1 MKRALSVFLD
11 HSGLLVAGTMLALA
25 WANFAHQNYE
35 RVAHTLRFAVNDVGM
50 AFFFALAAKEVVEAT
65 APGGALHSPRRS
77 AVPLIAALG
86 GMIGPA
92 AIYAVLVLVLD
103 RPDLMR
109 GWAIPVATDIAF
121 SYLVARIIF
130 GARHPGIPFLLLLAI
145 ADDALGLVILAVFYH
160 TGELHLAAFAI
171 VLSVALTLAWWLRKR
186 RTLSFWPYVVGA
198 GTLSWLAFY
207 WGGLHPALAL
217 VPVMPLV
224 PHAARDAGFFVESPS
239 RDTLNA
245 FERWW
250 KVPVQVILF
259 FFGFVNA
266 GVEVTS
272 VAAGTW
278 IVLAA
283 ILIGKPIGIVSC
295 TALSVAAGLHLPNGV
310 TWRDLTVLG
319 MVAAIGFTVALFF
332 ATAAFPAGELLDQT
346 KMGAL
351 LSFSA
356 AIVAV
361 IAAFL
366 LRVGR
371 AAAARRCRA
380 SLLC

>member
-1 MKRALSVFLD
+1 MRTKLSTFLD
-11 HSGLLVAGTMLALA
+11 NSGLLVVGTVLALV
-25 WANFAHQNYE
+25 WANLELESYE
-35 RVAHTLRFAVNDVGM
+35 MIAHTLHFAVNDVGM

-77 AVPLIAALG
+77 AVPLIAAIG
-86 GMIGPA
+86 GMAGPA
-92 AIYAVLVLVLD
+92 AIYFTLVLAFD
-103 RPDLMR
+103 RPELAR

-145 ADDALGLVILAVFYH
+145 ADDALGLLILAVFYP
-160 TGELHLAAFAI
+160 TGELRLVAFAM
-171 VLSVALTLAWWLRKR
+171 VLTLALTLAWWLRSR
-186 RTLSFWPYVVGA
+186 RTMNFWPYIIGA
-198 GTLSWLAFY
+198 GTVSWLAFY

-217 VPVMPLV
+217 VPVMCFM
-224 PHAARDAGFFVESPS
+224 PHAARDVGLFVRAPS
-239 RDTLNA
+239 AYDTLNE
-245 FERWW
+245 FSRWW
-250 KVPVQVILF
+250 KVPVHVILF
-259 FFGFVNA
+259 FFGFANA
-266 GVEVTS
+266 GVEFAS
-272 VAAGTW
+272 VGAGTW

-283 ILIGKPIGIVSC
+283 ILLGKPIGIVSC
-295 TALSVAAGLHLPNGV
+295 TALSVVAGLQMPTGV

-319 MVAAIGFTVALFF
+319 VVAAIGFTVALFF
-332 ATAAFPAGELLDQT
+332 TTAAFPLGELLDQT

-361 IAAFL
+361 VAAVL

-371 AAAARRCRA
+371 MARA
-380 SLLC
+380 